1 MRYPQLTGK
10 CRLCGGC
17 ARLEDINFKGV
28 YRCKYATERQIDIED
43 LRRELKKNDNR

>member
-17 ARLEDINFKGV
+17 ARLEDINFKGTDN
-28 YRCKYATERQIDIED
+28 CKYADEPIQQIKRILGVD
-43 LRRELKKNDNR
+43 RNDR